1 MTQAHFE
8 TWLDE
13 AVVEVLES
21 MCFLSPDG
29 PATETPPGES
39 GDQEPWITRRLE
51 FRGPFEGSFGLRSV
65 VSTSTTIACN
75 LLGEEPD
82 ELSAQQVGDSIGEM
96 ANMVCGAVLCRAET
110 AHAFDLTSPYED
122 KDFAVEQAAPGRI
135 TRSFA
140 LEGGVLTTWLE
151 IRQS

>member
-1 MTQAHFE
+1 MIEAHFE
-8 TWLDE
+8 SWLDE

-29 PATETPPGES
+29 PGIETGSEEES
-39 GDQEPWITRRLE
+39 WISRRLE

-75 LLGEEPD
+75 LLGQEPE
-82 ELSAQQVGDSIGEM
+82 ELSEEQVADSIGEM
-96 ANMVCGAVLCRAET
+96 ANMVCGAVLCRAEMT
-110 AHAFDLTSPYED
+110 QAFDLTSPYED
-122 KDFAVEQAAPGRI
+122 QGLQLEVASPERI

-140 LEGGVLTTWLE
+140 LEGGILTTWLE
-151 IRQS
+151 IRQR